1 MTSSKFTVTIESIGN
16 QCNTPII
23 FNQPRRMAQN
33 LKVNIMA
40 KTTQSNAQS
49 NAQSARAKTAPN
61 APKISALVHAVQPSA
76 PVGESVSAAQ
86 TAAME
91 AVKLYVTAGKREAS
105 VRESATES
113 MATFIRTLHG
123 DIAPKDI
130 AQMLYGH
137 GTTKSK
143 KADEVVYLRSVII
156 YNAYN
161 KVFERGVY
169 EPADK
174 KAARLAEAQAKKAD
188 EKADES
194 TAENAPPHEYSDAEK
209 LSKVDDLRLEYMLTL
224 VARELAARGYDVQKM
239 ARAAVR

>member
-1 MTSSKFTVTIESIGN
+1 
-16 QCNTPII
+16 
-23 FNQPRRMAQN
+23 MAQN

-61 APKISALVHAVQPSA
+61 APKISALVQAVKPSA
-76 PVGESVSAAQ
+76 PIGETVSAAQ
-86 TAAME
+86 AAAME
-91 AVKLYVTAGKREAS
+91 AVKLYVTAGKREAFA
-105 VRESATES
+105 RESATDA
-113 MATFIRTLHG
+113 MAAFIRTLRG
-123 DIAPKDI
+123 DFAPKDI
-130 AQMLYGH
+130 GQMLYGH

-161 KVFERGVY
+161 KVFEKGVY

-174 KAARLAEAQAKKAD
+174 KAARLAEVRAVKAAEKSD
-188 EKADES
+188 ENTE
-194 TAENAPPHEYSDAEK
+194 ENAPPHEYSDAEK
-209 LSKVDDLRLEYMLTL
+209 LAKIEDLRLEYMLTL

-239 ARAAVR
+239 ARAAIK

>member
-1 MTSSKFTVTIESIGN
+1 MTK
-16 QCNTPII
+16 
-23 FNQPRRMAQN
+23 
-33 LKVNIMA
+33 L
-40 KTTQSNAQS
+40 AQS
-49 NAQSARAKTAPN
+49 TRSTIRTTRAKSTPN
-61 APKISALVHAVQPSA
+61 APKYSALVQAVQPA
-76 PVGESVSAAQ
+76 QPVGESVSSAQ
-86 TAAME
+86 SE
-91 AVKLYVTAGKREAS
+91 AIKAVASYVTAGKREAS
-105 VRESATES
+105 ARASATEA

-123 DIAPKDI
+123 DFAPKDI

-143 KADEVVYLRSVII
+143 KADDVVYLRSVII

-174 KAARLAEAQAKKAD
+174 KAARLAEVQAKKAD
-188 EKADES
+188 DKADES

-224 VARELAARGYDVQKM
+224 VARELSSRGYDVPKM
-239 ARAAVR
+239 AQTAIK

>member
-1 MTSSKFTVTIESIGN
+1 MTK
-16 QCNTPII
+16 
-23 FNQPRRMAQN
+23 
-33 LKVNIMA
+33 L
-40 KTTQSNAQS
+40 AQS
-49 NAQSARAKTAPN
+49 TRSATRKTRAKPAQN

-76 PVGESVSAAQ
+76 PVGDTVSSAQAA
-86 TAAME
+86 AIE

-105 VRESATES
+105 ARASATEA

-130 AQMLYGH
+130 AQLLYGH

-143 KADEVVYLRSVII
+143 KADAVVYLRSVII

-174 KAARLAEAQAKKAD
+174 KAARLAEVQAAKTETPAPD
-188 EKADES
+188 E
-194 TAENAPPHEYSDAEK
+194 TTPHEYSDAEK
-209 LSKVDDLRLEYMLTL
+209 LAKAEDLRLEYMFKL
-224 VARELAARGYDVQKM
+224 VAKELSSRGYDVQKL
-239 ARAAVR
+239 ARTAIK